1 MLQSLGFVRIGCSV
15 RLRVFGYADAQGFQE
30 VQVVRGEGA
39 VYTFVDSFRGL
50 VRIFLNLIE
59 TDGGLKH
66 EEHIKTLFT
75 DIFDDASN
83 VFRLRDGLVDCFAKF
98 LYQVFDLLIQCHLR
112 TALWFDLTAHRVFPA
127 QWTGGNGI
135 AGTAGVLAAQLQ
147 NTPRLWRLQRDSMEG
162 LICLHDRMVIGPGL
176 FKAVGQKF
184 NGLCTFWSPDQ
195 KTDCRGAESADQPKN
210 ILHFLFPPRRSPL
223 DAAEGAFVCMATTK
237 ISVDDENSYTLGM
250 DTVRFGRALGIGA
263 RAAAR
268 TLVTAVDAATAPNP
282 SAPAPAGT
290 SANADA
296 PSTVGKTDAATT
308 GARLGEQAA
317 RTASQVRQ
325 TGKGVKEGSKRFGQA
340 VWAPFVKL
348 SGVLWLELTGVF
360 FGIFAVFATG
370 GAWKMLGE
378 WRRQTA
384 VNHSATMQLIG
395 TAAMAVVFGYFCVS
409 SFARAGRRGRGR

>member
-1 MLQSLGFVRIGCSV
+1 
-15 RLRVFGYADAQGFQE
+15 
-30 VQVVRGEGA
+30 
-39 VYTFVDSFRGL
+39 
-50 VRIFLNLIE
+50 
-59 TDGGLKH
+59 
-66 EEHIKTLFT
+66 
-75 DIFDDASN
+75 
-83 VFRLRDGLVDCFAKF
+83 
-98 LYQVFDLLIQCHLR
+98 
-112 TALWFDLTAHRVFPA
+112 
-127 QWTGGNGI
+127 
-135 AGTAGVLAAQLQ
+135 
-147 NTPRLWRLQRDSMEG
+147 MEG
-162 LICLHDRMVIGPGL
+162 RICLNDRMVIGPGL
-176 FKAVGQKF
+176 FKAVCQKF

-195 KTDCRGAESADQPKN
+195 KTDCRGAEAADQPKN
-210 ILHFLFPPRRSPL
+210 ILHFLIPPRRSSL
-223 DAAEGAFVCMATTK
+223 RCSSGGCVVCVATTK

-250 DTVRFGRALGIGA
+250 DSVRFGRALGIGA
-263 RAAAR
+263 RAAAK

-282 SAPAPAGT
+282 SAPASAGT
-290 SANADA
+290 SANAGA

-340 VWAPFVKL
+340 VWGPFVKL

-384 VNHSATMQLIG
+384 VNHDATMHLIG